1 MKIYITDY
9 GSFFL
14 KKKKKHLGRG
24 VRQLPGTSASR
35 RLAARAP
42 TRRHLER
49 SPDEGQ
55 LCGPGAEETAQE
67 ICEIVS

>member
-1 MKIYITDY
+1 MDY

-14 KKKKKHLGRG
+14 KKKQKHLGRG

-35 RLAARAP
+35 RLAARVP
-42 TRRHLER
+42 N
-49 SPDEGQ
+49 EGQ
-55 LCGPGAEETAQE
+55 LCGAGAEETAQE